1 MFTLGITLL
10 GLAAASPALAMNVSN
25 VLIYSYTAGFRHD
38 SIPTAVAEMTRRGPD
53 YGINFVN
60 TEDMTMLTDEYFSQF
75 DAMLLLS
82 NTDEVFDAQAR
93 VAFQNY
99 LDNGG
104 NVVGVHAATDCML
117 NFTTMERTLGTQ
129 FAYHPEFTNATMIV
143 ADPSHPSTA
152 GLPPRWRVQ
161 DEIYNFNH
169 DPRALGAVVVLT
181 ADETS
186 YVDTGDRSPAQ
197 GSPHPIAW
205 YQERLKGSNS
215 TGPVGR
221 SWYTGLGHAA
231 AAWKDDV
238 FMGHIFGGIT
248 YVLASNTT
256 RAMNPSATVGSLGP
270 SYTPPPPALTTTLDS
285 PNSSAVRVL
294 GGLSLIG
301 SILVSSCLLVLHM
314 A

>member
-1 MFTLGITLL
+1 MFTLGSTLL
-10 GLAAASPALAMNVSN
+10 GLAVASAPALAMNVSN

-60 TEDMTMLTDEYFSQF
+60 TEDMTMFTDDYLSQF
-75 DAMLLLS
+75 DALFFLS
-82 NTDEVFDAQAR
+82 NTDEVLDAQGK

-99 LDNGG
+99 LDKGG
-104 NVVGVHAATDCML
+104 NFMGAHAASDCML
-117 NFTTMERTLGTQ
+117 NFTTMERTLGSQ
-129 FAYHPEFTNATMIV
+129 FAYHPEFTNATMLV

-152 GLPPRWRVQ
+152 GLPPKWEIQ

-169 DPRALGAVVVLT
+169 DPRSLGAVVVLT

-186 YVDTGDRSPAQ
+186 YTDDGDHSPGQ
-197 GSPHPIAW
+197 GSPHPTAW

-221 SWYTGLGHAA
+221 SFYTGLGHAA

-238 FMGHIFGGIT
+238 FMSHVFGGVT
-248 YVLASNTT
+248 YVLSSNTT

-270 SYTPPPPALTTTLDS
+270 SWTPPPPAPTATVDIH
-285 PNSSAVRVL
+285 SSAVRVL
-294 GGLSLIG
+294 SGLSLIG
-301 SILVSSCLLVLHM
+301 STLVLSSIWFLM
-314 A
+314 L